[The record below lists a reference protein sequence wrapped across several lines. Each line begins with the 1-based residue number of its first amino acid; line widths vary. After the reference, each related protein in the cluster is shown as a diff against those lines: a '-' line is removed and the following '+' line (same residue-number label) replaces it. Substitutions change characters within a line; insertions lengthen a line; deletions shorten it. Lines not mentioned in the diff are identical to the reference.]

1 MLPHARPPYDKNLL
15 TRPVRAIGS
24 HLAEDSYIRQRDS
37 HYSSGPVLPLKCA
50 K

>member
-24 HLAEDSYIRQRDS
+24 HLAGDSYIRKPDS
-37 HYSSGPVLPLKCA
+37 NYSSGHVLRLKCA